1 MYDIVLKNA
10 EVCGGD
16 FKLARND
23 LAVSDGVIAKAAP
36 GLCGKKE
43 YDLSGCKVLPG
54 FVDVHIHGCV
64 GADACDAD
72 SEGLKKISAHLATR
86 GVTSFCPTTMTLPKD
101 ELKHIL
107 SVIKDGM
114 DSLSPGAAIRG
125 VNLEGPYI
133 ALSKKGAQKGD
144 YVRHPDFAE
153 FKELFEGCGGMIKL
167 VDIAPEQEG
176 GEDFILNAKE
186 LCTVSIAHTDADYEQ
201 AAHAFRLGIS
211 HATHLYNAMSGISH
225 RAPGVVGAVLDDE
238 TVKAELICDGFHIHP
253 AVLRTTFRALGQDRS
268 VIVSDSMRA
277 AGLPDGEY
285 ELGGQPVFVKN
296 GQARLA
302 DGTIAG
308 STTDMLQEV
317 KNLLGWGVPFE
328 QVIRSATINPA
339 REIQEDHRIGSIEE
353 GKLADLAVLDKDWN
367 PVLVLVGGEVIVDH
381 LSRL

>member
-23 LAVSDGVIAKAAP
+23 LAVSGGVIAKTAP
-36 GLCGKKE
+36 GLSGKKE
-43 YDLSGCKVLPG
+43 YDLSGCTVLPG

-72 SEGLKKISAHLATR
+72 REGLNKISAHLAKR

-107 SVIKDGM
+107 AVVKNFM
-114 DSLSPGAAIRG
+114 DSSAPGAAARG

-153 FKELFEGCGGMIKL
+153 FKELFDSCGGIIKL
-167 VDIAPEQEG
+167 VDIAPEQECG
-176 GEDFILNAKE
+176 DDFIRNAKE
-186 LCTVSIAHTDADYEQ
+186 LCTVSIAHTDADYDQ
-201 AAHAFRLGIS
+201 AARAFRLGIT
-211 HATHLYNAMSGISH
+211 HATHLYNAMSGVSH

-238 TVKAELICDGFHIHP
+238 NVKAELICDGFHIHP

-317 KNLLGWGVPFE
+317 KNLLSWGVPFE

-339 REIQEDHRIGSIEE
+339 REIHEDHRIGSIEE
-353 GKLADLAVLDKDWN
+353 GKLADLAVLDQDWN
-367 PVLVLVGGEVIVDH
+367 PVLVLAGGKVVYE
-381 LSRL
+381 LK